1 MELLTI
7 KPELNILSIEEESEL
22 LDKLLSEHSVKSNS
36 RTLLR
41 YGNSVYGNTKLDP
54 IPEYLLELISKLIDK
69 KILDSFPEDVT
80 INTYYPGDSIPA
92 HIDKIDAGPVIT
104 ILSLLSDTNLTLT
117 YGSKKQIITLP
128 SRSIM
133 QLKGIYRTH
142 WKHSIHKI
150 EQKRIS
156 IVFRQ
161 TGKQE

>member
-7 KPELNILSIEEESEL
+7 KPELDILSIEEESEL

-41 YGNSVYGNTKLDP
+41 YGNSVYGNDKLDP
-54 IPEYLLELISKLIDK
+54 IPEYLLELSNKLIDK
-69 KILDSFPEDVT
+69 KILDSLPEDIT

-104 ILSLLSDTNLTLT
+104 ILSLLSEAKLILS
-117 YGSKKQIITLP
+117 YGSKKENIP
-128 SRSIM
+128 SRSII
-133 QLKGIYRTH
+133 QLKGVYRTH
-142 WKHSIHKI
+142 WKHSIEKLK
-150 EQKRIS
+150 QKRIS

-161 TGKQE
+161 TGK

>member
-7 KPELNILSIEEESEL
+7 KPELDILSIKEESEL
-22 LDKLLSEHSVKSNS
+22 LDKLLSEHGVKSNS

-54 IPEYLLELISKLIDK
+54 IPEYLLELINKLINK
-69 KILDSFPEDVT
+69 KVLDSFPEDVT

-104 ILSLLSDTNLTLT
+104 ILSLLSEAKLTLT
-117 YGSKKQIITLP
+117 YGLKKEIITLP
-128 SRSIM
+128 SRSII
-133 QLKGIYRTH
+133 QLKGVYRTH
-142 WKHSIHKI
+142 WKHSIEKLK
-150 EQKRIS
+150 QKRIS

-161 TGKQE
+161 TGK